1 MYDVIV
7 LGGGPG
13 GNKAAELAAKSG
25 LKVVMIEKS
34 RLGGTCLN
42 RGCIPTKA
50 YFARIVGGHGS
61 IEEMWDYKERI
72 VEKLHDGISTLMK
85 MSGVE
90 IIRGT
95 GEITSTGETKII
107 SIETKDGLR
116 QIEGKNLI
124 IATGARSLYMD
135 FEGSALPGIITG
147 DYAVTYPELW
157 KYPECNE
164 VESVAVVGAGVIA
177 VELAVLL
184 KRMGKNV
191 TILKHSDQ
199 VLRRS
204 DKDIKKKLIQSLKK
218 MKITMIDYFTPE
230 KATQEETS
238 IKLHGSTPKGPVDI
252 QCDRLILA
260 SSMIPILDGFG
271 LEKTAIEYSRKGIRV
286 DKNMQTNIPGIYAIG
301 DVTGGM
307 MLAHLAEY
315 HALSAVEH
323 ILGREYVINP
333 DHIPWCV
340 FCDPEIAVAGI
351 TEDEAE
357 ARNIPIKVARAYF
370 LGNGMAQA
378 LNHTD
383 GFVKVIASKDD
394 DRLLGVHIMGPEA
407 SSLIGEA
414 ALAVAQGMKA
424 KEVAR
429 TIHPHPTLTECF
441 KDALFRLEEE

>member
-13 GNKAAELAAKSG
+13 GNKAAELAAKNG
-25 LKVVMIEKS
+25 LKTAMIEKD

-50 YFARIVGGHGS
+50 YYARIVGGHGS
-61 IEEMWDYKERI
+61 VEEMWAHKEQI
-72 VEKLHDGISTLMK
+72 VGKLQEGISTLMR
-85 MSGVE
+85 MSGVDVVH
-90 IIRGT
+90 GT
-95 GEITSTGETKII
+95 GTLQHVEGTKVVKVQTSDGER
-107 SIETKDGLR
+107 L
-116 QIEGKNLI
+116 IEGKHLI
-124 IATGARSLYMD
+124 IATGARSLAMA
-135 FEGSALPGIITG
+135 FEGSDLPEAITG

-157 KYPECNE
+157 KYPECGNIK
-164 VESVAVVGAGVIA
+164 SVAVIGAGVIA

-184 KRMGKNV
+184 RRMGREV

-218 MKITMIDYFTPE
+218 MKIKMVDYFTPE
-230 KATQEETS
+230 KAVREEGHIALYGT
-238 IKLHGSTPKGPVDI
+238 TPKGAEKI
-252 QCDRLILA
+252 ICDRFLLA
-260 SSMIPILDGFG
+260 SSMVPILDGYG
-271 LEKTAIEYSRKGIRV
+271 LETSGINYSKKGITV
-286 DKNMQTNIPGIYAIG
+286 DKHMQTNIPDVYAIG

-315 HALSAVEH
+315 HALAAIEH
-323 ILGREYVINP
+323 ILGREYIINP
-333 DHIPWCV
+333 DHVPWCV
-340 FCDPEIAVAGI
+340 FTDPEIAVAGI

-357 ARNIPIKVARAYF
+357 ARNIPIKTARAYF

-378 LNHTD
+378 LNETD
-383 GFVKVIASKDD
+383 GFIKVIASKENGQI
-394 DRLLGVHIMGPEA
+394 LGVHIAGPEA

-414 ALAVAQGMKA
+414 ALAVAQGMTA
-424 KEVAR
+424 RDVAR

-441 KDALFRLEEE
+441 KDALFRLEE